1 MFVVGTAGHVDHG
14 KSALVRALTG
24 IDPDRLQEEKERGMT
39 IDLGF
44 AWLSLPSGKD
54 ISIVDVPGH
63 ERFVNNMLAGV
74 GSVDMAM
81 LVVAADE
88 SIMPQ
93 TKEHLAILD
102 LLNVKSGV
110 IVITKKDLVDEEW
123 MELVKLDVQD
133 LIQDTVMAN
142 SPIYGVSSETR
153 EGINE
158 LIEGIDN
165 ALSLSNR
172 GRDIARP
179 RLAIDR
185 SFSVSGFGT
194 VVTGTLIDGC
204 IEVGQELEIAPSRK
218 SVKIRG
224 LQTHKRKEEIAN
236 PGTRV
241 AANIS
246 GIDQTDVSRGDVLT
260 IPGWLRPSEAFDVH
274 LKVLEDAP
282 NNLRHNMFVSL
293 HTGTIEIVSRLRL
306 LEGDIAEPGSVTWA
320 QIKPNS
326 SVPVVKGDHFVLRS
340 NMTTLGGGVVVD
352 PHAKRHRRR
361 DDKTIERLTILEM
374 GTISDVLVNTID
386 SHGLNLLDLKN
397 LSDKIGMETS
407 IIVNE
412 ISALINDGMILST
425 DDDVNVAFYFT
436 KNSWD
441 SLVDITTLWLNEYHK
456 EFPLRSGAP
465 KEEIRNKLR
474 MDGFGF
480 NKVLS
485 LLCKKNI
492 VEESASTISL
502 IGYSPRLSS
511 KQLEV
516 PKAYIDAIS
525 KDPFSPSTDVVIE
538 SEVLNFLHESGEVV
552 KVADGVTFSAGSYN
566 QMVSSVKEY
575 INKNG
580 DISVGDV
587 RDLFHTSRK
596 YALALVDYLDQQ
608 QVTRRVGDVRILR

>member
-1 MFVVGTAGHVDHG
+1 LFVVGTAGHVDHG

-133 LIQDTVMAN
+133 LIQDTAMAN
-142 SPIYGVSSETR
+142 SPIYGVSSQTR

-412 ISALINDGMILST
+412 ISVLINDGMILST

-516 PKAYIDAIS
+516 TKAYIDAIS

>member
-412 ISALINDGMILST
+412 ISALINDGTILST
-425 DDDVNVAFYFT
+425 DDDVSVAFYFT
-436 KNSWD
+436 KDSWD

-474 MDGFGF
+474 MDGFAF

-516 PKAYIDAIS
+516 TKAYIDAIS

>member
-185 SFSVSGFGT
+185 SFSVSGLGT

-204 IEVGQELEIAPSRK
+204 IAVGLELEIAPSRK

-465 KEEIRNKLR
+465 KEEIRNRLR
-474 MDGFGF
+474 IDGLVF

-516 PKAYIDAIS
+516 TKAYIDAIS

>member
-93 TKEHLAILD
+93 TKEQLAILD
-102 LLNVKSGV
+102 LLNLKSGV
-110 IVITKKDLVDEEW
+110 IFITKKDLVDEEW

-516 PKAYIDAIS
+516 TKAYIDAIS

>member
-133 LIQDTVMAN
+133 LIQDTAMAN
-142 SPIYGVSSETR
+142 SPIYGVSSQTR

-465 KEEIRNKLR
+465 KEEIRNRLG
-474 MDGFGF
+474 MDGFVF

-485 LLCKKNI
+485 LLCRKNI
-492 VEESASTISL
+492 VEENASTISL

-516 PKAYIDAIS
+516 TKAYIDAIS

>member
-172 GRDIARP
+172 VRDIARP

-260 IPGWLRPSEAFDVH
+260 IPGWLRSSEAFDVH

-516 PKAYIDAIS
+516 TKAYIDAIS

>member
-54 ISIVDVPGH
+54 ISVVDVPGH

-102 LLNVKSGV
+102 LLNINNGV

-123 MELVKLDVQD
+123 MELVKLDIED
-133 LIQDTVMAN
+133 LIQDTVLSD
-142 SPIYGVSSETR
+142 SPIYGVSSETG

-158 LIEGIDN
+158 LVEGIDRV
-165 ALSLSNR
+165 LSSSNR
-172 GRDIARP
+172 GRDISRP
-179 RLAIDR
+179 RLPIDR

-204 IEVGQELEIAPSRK
+204 LEVGQELEIAPSRK

-246 GIDQTDVSRGDVLT
+246 GIDHSEVSRGDVLT
-260 IPGWLRPSEAFDVH
+260 IPGWLRPSQAFDVH
-274 LKVLEDAP
+274 LKVLKDAP

-293 HTGTIEIVSRLRL
+293 HTGTVEIVSRLRL
-306 LEGDIAEPGSVTWA
+306 LEDDIAEPGSVTWA

-352 PHAKRHRRR
+352 PHAKRHKRR
-361 DDKTIERLTILEM
+361 DDQTIERLAILEM
-374 GTISDVLVNTID
+374 GTTSDVLVNTIE
-386 SHGLNLLDLKN
+386 SYGLNLLDLKG
-397 LSDKIGMETS
+397 LSGEIGVETS
-407 IIVNE
+407 KIADE
-412 ISALINDGMILST
+412 IFSLINDGIILST
-425 DDDVNVAFYFT
+425 GDDINAAFYFT

-441 SLVDITTLWLNEYHK
+441 SLVDITTLWLNEYHSD
-456 EFPLRSGAP
+456 FPLRFGAP
-465 KEEIRNKLR
+465 KEEMRNRLG
-474 MDGFGF
+474 MDGLAF

-485 LLCKKNI
+485 LLSKKNI
-492 VEESASTISL
+492 VEENPSTVCL
-502 IGYSPRLSS
+502 IGYTPELSPN
-511 KQLEV
+511 QLEIT
-516 PKAYIDAIS
+516 KEYLHAIS
-525 KDPFSPSTDVVIE
+525 KDPFSPPTDVVIDVE
-538 SEVLNFLHESGEVV
+538 ILNFLHESGEVV
-552 KVADGVTFSAGSYN
+552 KVADGVTFSADSYN
-566 QMVSSVKEY
+566 QMASSVMEY

-587 RDLFHTSRK
+587 RDLFQTSRK

>member
-260 IPGWLRPSEAFDVH
+260 IPGWLRPSEAFDDH

>member
-465 KEEIRNKLR
+465 KEEIRNRLR
-474 MDGFGF
+474 MDGFAF

-516 PKAYIDAIS
+516 TKAYIDAIS

>member
-1 MFVVGTAGHVDHG
+1 
-14 KSALVRALTG
+14 
-24 IDPDRLQEEKERGMT
+24 
-39 IDLGF
+39 
-44 AWLSLPSGKD
+44 
-54 ISIVDVPGH
+54 
-63 ERFVNNMLAGV
+63 
-74 GSVDMAM
+74 
-81 LVVAADE
+81 
-88 SIMPQ
+88 
-93 TKEHLAILD
+93 
-102 LLNVKSGV
+102 
-110 IVITKKDLVDEEW
+110 
-123 MELVKLDVQD
+123 
-133 LIQDTVMAN
+133 
-142 SPIYGVSSETR
+142 
-153 EGINE
+153 
-158 LIEGIDN
+158 
-165 ALSLSNR
+165 
-172 GRDIARP
+172 
-179 RLAIDR
+179 
-185 SFSVSGFGT
+185 
-194 VVTGTLIDGC
+194 
-204 IEVGQELEIAPSRK
+204 
-218 SVKIRG
+218 
-224 LQTHKRKEEIAN
+224 
-236 PGTRV
+236 
-241 AANIS
+241 
-246 GIDQTDVSRGDVLT
+246 
-260 IPGWLRPSEAFDVH
+260 
-274 LKVLEDAP
+274 
-282 NNLRHNMFVSL
+282 MFVSL

-412 ISALINDGMILST
+412 ISALINDGTILST

-436 KNSWD
+436 KASWD

-516 PKAYIDAIS
+516 TKAYIDAIS

>member
-133 LIQDTVMAN
+133 LIQDTAMAN
-142 SPIYGVSSETR
+142 SPIYGVSSQTR

-465 KEEIRNKLR
+465 KEEIRNRLR
-474 MDGFGF
+474 MDGFAF

-492 VEESASTISL
+492 VEENASTISL

-516 PKAYIDAIS
+516 TKAYIDAIS

>member
-133 LIQDTVMAN
+133 LIQDTAMAN
-142 SPIYGVSSETR
+142 SPIYGVSSQTR

-224 LQTHKRKEEIAN
+224 LQTHKKKEEIAN

-465 KEEIRNKLR
+465 KEEIRNRLG
-474 MDGFGF
+474 MDGFAF

-492 VEESASTISL
+492 VEENASTISL

-516 PKAYIDAIS
+516 TKAYIDAIS

>member
-133 LIQDTVMAN
+133 LIQDTAMAN
-142 SPIYGVSSETR
+142 SPIYGVSSQTR

-352 PHAKRHRRR
+352 THAKRHRRR

-465 KEEIRNKLR
+465 KEEIRNRLG
-474 MDGFGF
+474 MDGFAF

-492 VEESASTISL
+492 VEENASTISL

-516 PKAYIDAIS
+516 TKAYIDAIS

>member
-133 LIQDTVMAN
+133 LIQDTAMAN
-142 SPIYGVSSETR
+142 SPIYGVSSQTR

-465 KEEIRNKLR
+465 KEEIRNRLGI
-474 MDGFGF
+474 DGFAF

-492 VEESASTISL
+492 VEENASTISL

-516 PKAYIDAIS
+516 TKAYIDAIS

>member
-516 PKAYIDAIS
+516 TKAYIDAIS

>member
-492 VEESASTISL
+492 VEENASTISL

-516 PKAYIDAIS
+516 TKAYIDAIS

>member
-133 LIQDTVMAN
+133 LIQDTVLAN
-142 SPIYGVSSETR
+142 SPIYGVSSQTR

-492 VEESASTISL
+492 VEENASTISL

-516 PKAYIDAIS
+516 TKAYIDAIS

>member
-172 GRDIARP
+172 VRDIARP

-516 PKAYIDAIS
+516 TKAYIDAIS

>member
-465 KEEIRNKLR
+465 KEEIRNRLR
-474 MDGFGF
+474 MDGFSF

-516 PKAYIDAIS
+516 TKAYIDAIS

>member
-1 MFVVGTAGHVDHG
+1 LFVVGTAGHVDHG

-133 LIQDTVMAN
+133 LIQDTAMAN
-142 SPIYGVSSETR
+142 SPIYGVSSQTR

-465 KEEIRNKLR
+465 KEEIRNRLR
-474 MDGFGF
+474 MDGFAF

-492 VEESASTISL
+492 VEENASTISL

-516 PKAYIDAIS
+516 TKAYIDAIS

>member
-133 LIQDTVMAN
+133 LIQDTAMAN
-142 SPIYGVSSETR
+142 SPIYGVSSQTR

-204 IEVGQELEIAPSRK
+204 IEVGQELEIAHSRK

-465 KEEIRNKLR
+465 KEEIRNRLGI
-474 MDGFGF
+474 DGFAF

-492 VEESASTISL
+492 VEENASTISL

-516 PKAYIDAIS
+516 TKAYIDAIS

>member
-465 KEEIRNKLR
+465 KEEIRNRLG
-474 MDGFGF
+474 MDGFAF

-516 PKAYIDAIS
+516 TKAYIDAIS

>member
-133 LIQDTVMAN
+133 LIQDTAMAN
-142 SPIYGVSSETR
+142 SPIYGVSSQTR

-465 KEEIRNKLR
+465 KEEIRNRLG
-474 MDGFGF
+474 MDGFAF

-492 VEESASTISL
+492 VEENASTISL

-516 PKAYIDAIS
+516 TKAYIDAIS

>member
-260 IPGWLRPSEAFDVH
+260 IPGWLRPSEACDVH

-516 PKAYIDAIS
+516 TKAYIDAIS

>member
-1 MFVVGTAGHVDHG
+1 LFVVGTAGHVDHG

-133 LIQDTVMAN
+133 LIQDTAMAN
-142 SPIYGVSSETR
+142 SPIYGVSSQTR

-465 KEEIRNKLR
+465 KEEIRNRLG
-474 MDGFGF
+474 MDGFAF

-492 VEESASTISL
+492 VEENASTISL

-516 PKAYIDAIS
+516 TKAYIDAIS

>member
-123 MELVKLDVQD
+123 IELVKLDVQD
-133 LIQDTVMAN
+133 LIQDTAMAN
-142 SPIYGVSSETR
+142 SPIYGVSSQTR

-412 ISALINDGMILST
+412 ISALINDGTILST

-436 KNSWD
+436 KDSWD

-465 KEEIRNKLR
+465 KEEIRNRLR
-474 MDGFGF
+474 IDGFVF

-516 PKAYIDAIS
+516 TKAYIDAIS